1 MIPIA
6 KPFLGEEEAKAA
18 HDTVLSGWVTQG
30 PKVAAFEEQFVE
42 YTRAHHAVAV
52 SSCTTALHLALIA
65 AGVKHGDEVICPS
78 MSFIATANSI
88 VYAGATPVFAEVND
102 EYNLDVED
110 VRNRITSKTKAII
123 LVHQVG
129 MPGDIDAFTAL
140 CSEKGLALVED
151 AACAIGCSY
160 KGRKIGSHS
169 PLVAFSLHP
178 RKVITTGDGG
188 MVTTNNEEMA
198 ARMKLLRQHGMSVT
212 DRERFASNK
221 PVFEQYVE
229 VGYNYRLTDIQASIG
244 IEQMKK
250 LDTIVEMRR
259 AIAHR
264 YNAELADIPGLKLP
278 IEREGYT
285 SNYQSY
291 SILLGD
297 TVQVDRDEL
306 IQMMMDEGVAT
317 KRGIM
322 ASHREPAYSG
332 SHANCSLPRTEKL
345 CDRSILIPLFTQMT
359 DEEVSTVIA
368 AFKKCLGA

>member
-6 KPFLGEEEAKAA
+6 KPFLGEEEARAA

-30 PKVAAFEEQFVE
+30 PKVAAFEQQFSD
-42 YTRAHHAVAV
+42 YTGAPYSVAV

-65 AGVKHGDEVICPS
+65 AGVKPGDEVICPS

-88 VYAGATPVFAEVND
+88 VYAGATPVFAEVNQ
-102 EYNLDVED
+102 EFNLDVED
-110 VRNRITSKTKAII
+110 VRTRITPKTKAII
-123 LVHQVG
+123 LVHQIG
-129 MPGDIDAFTAL
+129 MPADIDAFASL
-140 CSEKGLALVED
+140 CEQKGLTLVED

-160 KGRKIGSHS
+160 KGQKIGSHS
-169 PLVAFSLHP
+169 SLVAFSLHP

-188 MVTTNNEEMA
+188 MITTDNEEMA

-229 VGYNYRLTDIQASIG
+229 VGYNYRLTDIQAAIG

-250 LDTIVEMRR
+250 LEKIVEMRR

-264 YNAELADIPGLKLP
+264 YHRELADIPGLTLP
-278 IEREGYT
+278 IERDGYT

-291 SILLGD
+291 SIILDDSIG
-297 TVQVDRDEL
+297 VERDGL

-322 ASHREPAYSG
+322 TSHREPAYAA
-332 SHANCSLPRTEKL
+332 SHAGCSLPRTEKL

-368 AFKKCLGA
+368 AFRKCLGA